1 MASGMR
7 LTFPDG
13 SALVAGGSGNVG
25 CGVTRRLAEAGLR
38 VIFTYGGNAERAE
51 ALAQRL
57 RGEGLSVWACR
68 MDLGDVESIDAAVDL
83 AQQHGPLRTV
93 ASAFGARVP
102 FDNLVDFDIATVERF
117 LNDDAMG
124 CYRLVHRVTPA
135 LRANGGGS
143 ITICTTMALSRVIG
157 FDGLSPF
164 SKGAVSALVRQIAW
178 EEARH
183 GVRCNETPISIVVP
197 EGRVGEGSDLAARYD
212 PVQRERMTAVIG
224 QIGAMM
230 RLPGPFRPEE
240 VGDLVAFLASDQAR
254 HITGQ
259 CVGVD
264 GGATL

>member
-1 MASGMR
+1 MTQGLR
-7 LTFPDG
+7 LSFADG

-25 CGVTRRLAEAGLR
+25 RGVTRRLAEAGLP
-38 VIFTYGGNAERAE
+38 VTFTYGGDAARAE
-51 ALAQRL
+51 ALADQL
-57 RGEGLSVWACR
+57 RGEGLKAWACR
-68 MDLGDVESIDAAVDL
+68 MDLGDVASIDAAV
-83 AQQHGPLRTV
+83 AFAEAHGPLRTV

-102 FDNLVDFDIATVERF
+102 FDNLVDFDIPTVERF
-117 LNDDAMG
+117 LNEDAMG

-164 SKGAVSALVRQIAW
+164 SKGAVSALVRQVAW

-197 EGRVGEGSDLAARYD
+197 EGRLGEPSDLAARYD

-230 RLPGPFRPEE
+230 RLPGPFAPEE